1 MVVQLAILMVADFAI
16 ALSSYMSDAVG
27 ALTGLFWFAAFLIS
41 LAALATLLTGSD
53 WLPPVLMAEALAILG
68 SVYVLWA
75 ELSSPYRD
83 DWLLIGVATVVLVVA
98 VPTFLALTRRAPGIP
113 GKVWSVVL
121 ALVTALGL
129 TQFVMENQVLP
140 NRTRPKVSVQAE
152 LSEVWHSRNHIRVRG
167 VVTWKNEGL
176 AEVKMPAAFAVVTAT
191 GRLAGP
197 TTALDFSDVA
207 STLTPTVADARPYE
221 HAPTSPRGSGII
233 WFDDLTP
240 VTSLLPPGTGT
251 QRTFLL
257 TVDRRK
263 VRQLDLT
270 VSTTLL
276 TSARFGVPE
285 TCDQAYDANDP
296 NFLEQARKPW
306 TGGGWTYSCVRV
318 PFSGR
323 NLVLDSDRRRLR
335 FDRWLRVRRSPDQSS
350 SDHSTST
357 SPAIRTWPTSTSCMQ
372 RAIASRRATL
382 PLSSGPTTCSRFRAA
397 RPNDGQPQRL
407 TTRPLR
413 GVEGPSH
420 TLRSVGRVGLEPTT
434 QGL

>member
-1 MVVQLAILMVADFAI
+1 M
-16 ALSSYMSDAVG
+16 
-27 ALTGLFWFAAFLIS
+27 
-41 LAALATLLTGSD
+41 
-53 WLPPVLMAEALAILG
+53 
-68 SVYVLWA
+68 
-75 ELSSPYRD
+75 
-83 DWLLIGVATVVLVVA
+83 
-98 VPTFLALTRRAPGIP
+98 
-113 GKVWSVVL
+113 VL

-323 NLVLDSDRRRLR
+323 NLVRTLTDDDSALIVGYAFAAPQPEFVGPLNFYESGDQDLADVDKLYAAGDRIEARNPSLVLR
-335 FDRWLRVRRSPDQSS
+335 TNDVLPVP
-350 SDHSTST
+350 
-357 SPAIRTWPTSTSCMQ
+357 
-372 RAIASRRATL
+372 RRAAERRTATA
-382 PLSSGPTTCSRFRAA
+382 PDDQAP
-397 RPNDGQPQRL
+397 P
-407 TTRPLR
+407 
-413 GVEGPSH
+413 
-420 TLRSVGRVGLEPTT
+420 RS
-434 QGL
+434 